1 MYNDVLPMSH
11 RESLKKYPLDN
22 ALAYNNCM
30 FLAHECLQIFV
41 PIDKL
46 PESLKQRPLTFAD
59 LVPKLR
65 QTGVEIFMEQM
76 KSIKDEF
83 QVLLRDPFSGLFS
96 EILLGCSITQIEFS
110 STRIGITRK
119 MELKTS

>member
-11 RESLKKYPLDN
+11 RESLKKYPLN
-22 ALAYNNCM
+22 CALAYNNCM

-41 PIDKL
+41 PIEKL

-65 QTGVEIFMEQM
+65 QTGVEIFMDQM
-76 KSIKDEF
+76 KRIKDEF
-83 QVLLRDPFSGLFS
+83 QVVLRDPVSGLYLKIIFV
-96 EILLGCSITQIEFS
+96 ITL
-110 STRIGITRK
+110 RIGYPKSDFR
-119 MELKTS
+119 LP

>member
-1 MYNDVLPMSH
+1 MSH

-83 QVLLRDPFSGLFS
+83 QVLLRDPISGLFS

-110 STRIGITRK
+110 RTRIGITRK
-119 MELKTS
+119 MELKAS

>member
-11 RESLKKYPLDN
+11 RESLEKYPLDS

-41 PIDKL
+41 PIEKL
-46 PESLKQRPLTFAD
+46 PESLKQRPLTFGD

-83 QVLLRDPFSGLFS
+83 QVLAWFVFRQFHSIMTYEF
-96 EILLGCSITQIEFS
+96 LLYIAKHNNNTYEN
-110 STRIGITRK
+110 
-119 MELKTS
+119 